1 MEKLKVNKNAYKGH
15 FTRVVNSLKKELE
28 KGSDEEAVLDVA
40 AITKYK
46 KSLQDKYDKIEDV
59 SEKLQEL
66 LTDDDDVTK
75 EIEELEEI
83 YDAYIELDTKA
94 SLTVERLK
102 EEATLSRSQ
111 LVHNS
116 TVTQVNRRFNLPEIK
131 LKKFTGEYEEYQEF
145 IDNFE
150 SSIDKN
156 EEFRGRCCG
165 SH

>member
-75 EIEELEEI
+75 EIE
-83 YDAYIELDTKA
+83 
-94 SLTVERLK
+94 
-102 EEATLSRSQ
+102 
-111 LVHNS
+111 
-116 TVTQVNRRFNLPEIK
+116 
-131 LKKFTGEYEEYQEF
+131 
-145 IDNFE
+145 
-150 SSIDKN
+150 
-156 EEFRGRCCG
+156 
-165 SH
+165 